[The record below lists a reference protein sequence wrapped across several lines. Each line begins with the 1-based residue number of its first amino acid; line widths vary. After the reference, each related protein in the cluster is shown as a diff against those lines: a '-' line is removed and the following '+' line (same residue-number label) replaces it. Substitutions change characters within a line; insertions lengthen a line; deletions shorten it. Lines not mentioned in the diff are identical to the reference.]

1 MIYISHRGYVNGVDE
16 KLENNPNNISRLLEK
31 NIHVEIDVRYH
42 NNSFYLGH
50 DDPKYKVEKL
60 QNIKTRCQAKL

>member
-16 KLENNPNNISRLLEK
+16 KLENNPNNITRLLEK

-42 NNSFYLGH
+42 NDSFYLGH
-50 DDPKYKVEKL
+50 DDPKY
-60 QNIKTRCQAKL
+60 